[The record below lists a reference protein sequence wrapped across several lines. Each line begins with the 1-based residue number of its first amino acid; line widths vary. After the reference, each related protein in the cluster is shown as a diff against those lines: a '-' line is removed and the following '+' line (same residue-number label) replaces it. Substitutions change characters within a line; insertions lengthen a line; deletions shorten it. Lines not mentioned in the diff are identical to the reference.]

1 MYSICRCSSSRIR
14 RFSSSEMFAAA
25 ALLAD
30 DRELIAVATLAGL
43 VEGFNI
49 KVNYWTNKYTTKDH
63 AEPIFHDFKYLSN
76 SLTISYNR

>member
-43 VEGFNI
+43 AEGFNVKQI
-49 KVNYWTNKYTTKDH
+49 AGQIH
-63 AEPIFHDFKYLSN
+63 IPQ
-76 SLTISYNR
+76 